1 MLAVADGEAIRP
13 LIASLRCVDLGRCP
27 QLRAE
32 NVSRETFS
40 ALIFLRFSVISV
52 LVALLGGWTIQ
63 QNRPFS
69 AQPIDLRGFEFALG
83 IVSSSLWFLSDILSL
98 IITINFFRGYFAKN
112 FKKISIFTTKKL
124 KM

>member
-1 MLAVADGEAIRP
+1 MADGEAIRP
-13 LIASLRCVDLGRCP
+13 LIAFLWCVDLDKCP

-40 ALIFLRFSVISV
+40 ALIFLSFSVISV
-52 LVALLGGWTIQ
+52 FCALTGGYKIQ
-63 QNRPFS
+63 PKCRFS
-69 AQPIDLRGFEFALG
+69 SQPIDLRGFYFALG
-83 IVSSSLWFLSDILSL
+83 ILSSSPWFFSDILSL
-98 IITINFFRGYFAKN
+98 IVTINFFRGYFAKN